1 MAVVV
6 NMSSKNLFNEYQS
19 TTKTDVKNT
28 KAARTNDREAQNTRT
43 LYKAL
48 QKYITEDIKT

>member
-1 MAVVV
+1 
-6 NMSSKNLFNEYQS
+6 MSSKNLFNEYQS

-28 KAARTNDREAQNTRT
+28 KAARTNDREAQNTRA